1 MIVCWG
7 EGHGSAIHDHA
18 DSHCFMKMLQGELRE
33 IRYEWPSVTNEK
45 IDSCP
50 TADINYEP
58 ESSGDYNSDE
68 LQELSRGSMD
78 LNSVRYING
87 EFSTRTNY
95 KYHLFILCILAK
107 IPSRRIQLYFNFVV
121 LKTKFILSFKFV
133 YFK

>member
-1 MIVCWG
+1 
-7 EGHGSAIHDHA
+7 
-18 DSHCFMKMLQGELRE
+18 MKMLQGELRE

-58 ESSGDYNSDE
+58 ESSGEYNSDE

-87 EFSTRTNY
+87 KS
-95 KYHLFILCILAK
+95 
-107 IPSRRIQLYFNFVV
+107 
-121 LKTKFILSFKFV
+121 FV
-133 YFK
+133 YTHIK